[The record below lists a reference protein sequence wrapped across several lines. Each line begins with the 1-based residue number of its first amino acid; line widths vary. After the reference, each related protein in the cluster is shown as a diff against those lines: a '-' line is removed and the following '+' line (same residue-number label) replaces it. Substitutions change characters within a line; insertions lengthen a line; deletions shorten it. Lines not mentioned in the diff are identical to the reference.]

1 MRRTRSLPAHGAASQ
16 HLFVSALLEMA
27 LQGRHQ
33 VLLDG
38 HLGQLLQAH
47 PQMGVRYEVSGYGS
61 ADRDSHC
68 LSGGARQRLHSSA

>member
-1 MRRTRSLPAHGAASQ
+1 
-16 HLFVSALLEMA
+16 MA

-47 PQMGVRYEVSGYGS
+47 PQMGVRYG
-61 ADRDSHC
+61 
-68 LSGGARQRLHSSA
+68 